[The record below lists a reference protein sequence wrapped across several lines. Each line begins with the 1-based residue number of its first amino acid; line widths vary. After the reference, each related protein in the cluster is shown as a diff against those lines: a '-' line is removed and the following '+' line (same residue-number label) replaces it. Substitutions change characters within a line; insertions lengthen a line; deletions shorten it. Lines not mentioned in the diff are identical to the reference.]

1 MNAFQNPLIR
11 IIASIAV
18 GLLLILYP
26 NAALPTILLII
37 GILIGLPSLYALLIY
52 LLSEDRNKLPFPVLS
67 LVMLLFGCTLM
78 LFPGWY
84 IGITVYVLGGAL
96 VLIGVYQILYLLTL
110 KKNLRSKAGWLS
122 YLLPAI
128 VLLIG
133 IEILVNPFSATE
145 RVMVITFGAAT
156 LLYGI
161 TDLIYYI
168 RVKCGYSAAV
178 FYTIASLLINMHYL

>member
-1 MNAFQNPLIR
+1 MNAFQ
-11 IIASIAV
+11 IASIAV

-84 IGITVYVLGGAL
+84 IGITVYVL
-96 VLIGVYQILYLLTL
+96 VGVYQILYLLTL

-168 RVKCGYSAAV
+168 RLK
-178 FYTIASLLINMHYL
+178 

>member
-37 GILIGLPSLYALLIY
+37 GILIGLPSLYTLLIY

-78 LFPGWY
+78 LFPSWY

-110 KKNLRSKAGWLS
+110 KKNLRSKAGWLF

-145 RVMVITFGAAT
+145 RVMVITFGVAT

-168 RVKCGYSAAV
+168 RLK
-178 FYTIASLLINMHYL
+178 

>member
-78 LFPGWY
+78 LFPSWY
-84 IGITVYVLGGAL
+84 IAL

-168 RVKCGYSAAV
+168 RLK
-178 FYTIASLLINMHYL
+178 

>member
-122 YLLPAI
+122 Y
-128 VLLIG
+128 
-133 IEILVNPFSATE
+133 PFSATE

-168 RVKCGYSAAV
+168 RLK
-178 FYTIASLLINMHYL
+178 

>member
-11 IIASIAV
+11 IIA
-18 GLLLILYP
+18 LYRRRLIYSAALYP
-26 NAALPTILLII
+26 NAALPTILLTI
-37 GILIGLPSLYALLIY
+37 GILIGLPSLYTLLIY

-78 LFPGWY
+78 LFPSWY

-145 RVMVITFGAAT
+145 RVMITFGWQHFFT
-156 LLYGI
+156 
-161 TDLIYYI
+161 
-168 RVKCGYSAAV
+168 V
-178 FYTIASLLINMHYL
+178 SLT

>member
-110 KKNLRSKAGWLS
+110 KSVLGDREGYGDYFRSGNTSLR
-122 YLLPAI
+122 Y
-128 VLLIG
+128 
-133 IEILVNPFSATE
+133 
-145 RVMVITFGAAT
+145 
-156 LLYGI
+156 
-161 TDLIYYI
+161 
-168 RVKCGYSAAV
+168 
-178 FYTIASLLINMHYL
+178 H

>member
-52 LLSEDRNKLPFPVLS
+52 LL
-67 LVMLLFGCTLM
+67 MLLFGCTLM
-78 LFPGWY
+78 LFPSWY

-168 RVKCGYSAAV
+168 RLK
-178 FYTIASLLINMHYL
+178 

>member
-1 MNAFQNPLIR
+1 MDAFQNPLIR

-168 RVKCGYSAAV
+168 RLK
-178 FYTIASLLINMHYL
+178 

>member
-78 LFPGWY
+78 LFPSWY

-145 RVMVITFGAAT
+145 RVMVSTFGAAT

-168 RVKCGYSAAV
+168 RLK
-178 FYTIASLLINMHYL
+178 

>member
-37 GILIGLPSLYALLIY
+37 GILIGLPSLYALLVY
-52 LLSEDRNKLPFPVLS
+52 LLSENRNKLPFPVLS
-67 LVMLLFGCTLM
+67 LVMLLFGCTL
-78 LFPGWY
+78 

-168 RVKCGYSAAV
+168 RLK
-178 FYTIASLLINMHYL
+178 